1 MVPAT
6 GETSAGDRLGGFEFR
21 HFVASFD
28 LRTDFR
34 QIDVHE
40 FAELFGGVFGNAH
53 HGGFDGGIHPHV
65 LVGVF
70 EVLGHV
76 EVHFAI
82 VCFAHAAHCTAY
94 ANAAHPRHA

>member
-6 GETSAGDRLGGFEFR
+6 GETSAVTALED
-21 HFVASFD
+21 SK
-28 LRTDFR
+28 
-34 QIDVHE
+34 

-53 HGGFDGGIHPHV
+53 HGGFAGGIHPHV